1 MAVGFL
7 PASPAPASIDIGI
20 ADGIALGIA
29 LGIAVAVSG
38 VEGIALGIDDGIAL
52 GMSGVV
58 ADGVGG
64 MSVGGGLGSPPH
76 ATKKPTAAVTAKG
89 ARTKSLMVRMFL
101 FLRTTR

>member
-1 MAVGFL
+1 M
-7 PASPAPASIDIGI
+7 DIGI

-29 LGIAVAVSG
+29 VAVSG
-38 VEGIALGIDDGIAL
+38 AEGIALGIADGIAL

-101 FLRTTR
+101 FLRTTFRKRPPYQ